1 MRRAYN
7 HWPDTVE
14 NHLCLNLPGYLR
26 RQQRQAW
33 LFAQPGACKVFRCRL
48 LPIEQGQRIEEATP
62 PLQIQMNR
70 QALEEELTVQEVILD
85 SLQDEA
91 GEDAE
96 VQRDEA
102 RREIV
107 RLKRML
113 RTLSM
118 TAAGGE
124 AGQDTSTRACHDA
137 VSCLCKC

>member
-1 MRRAYN
+1 
-7 HWPDTVE
+7 
-14 NHLCLNLPGYLR
+14 
-26 RQQRQAW
+26 
-33 LFAQPGACKVFRCRL
+33 
-48 LPIEQGQRIEEATP
+48 
-62 PLQIQMNR
+62 MNR

>member
-1 MRRAYN
+1 
-7 HWPDTVE
+7 
-14 NHLCLNLPGYLR
+14 
-26 RQQRQAW
+26 
-33 LFAQPGACKVFRCRL
+33 
-48 LPIEQGQRIEEATP
+48 
-62 PLQIQMNR
+62 MNR

-113 RTLSM
+113 RDLSKTK

-137 VSCLCKC
+137 VSRLCKC